1 MNFRSLSDIHRS
13 SFAGFQSLRRLSADP
28 GLLPD
33 IRGVYLVLNPA
44 GTKPAFLAVGSG
56 GFFKGK
62 DPNISL
68 EDLEANWVE
77 GTIVLYIGKAGGSGS
92 KATLRSRLKPY
103 LDFGQG
109 KNAPHW
115 GGRLIWQLENAGDLL
130 LCWKPLPAEEPRK
143 VEKDLIGQFIA
154 EYGKRPFANLKA

>member
-1 MNFRSLSDIHRS
+1 MHFQTLADIQQS
-13 SFAGFQSLRRLSADP
+13 AFTGFHTLRRLSADP
-28 GLLPD
+28 GMLPD
-33 IRGVYLVLNPA
+33 ARGVYMVLNPA
-44 GTKPAFLAVGSG
+44 GTKPAFLSTGSG

-68 EDLEANWVE
+68 ADLDANWVD
-77 GTIVLYIGKAGGSGS
+77 GTVALYIGKAGGAGS

-103 LDFGQG
+103 LEFGQG
-109 KNAPHW
+109 KSAPHW

-130 LCWKPLPAEEPRK
+130 LCWKPLPAEEPRL
-143 VEKDLIGQFIA
+143 VERELIRQFVA